1 MRDAL
6 PCSIWA
12 RPADPVMPAGKDRGG
27 GKTAPEA
34 EVARLQKEAMWEAE
48 VARLQDDSRGQRR
61 LFEAR
66 REELVAKYPK
76 QTIAMCAGEVF
87 VGKTPY
93 EAAMKARRAHPDRAS
108 FFHLYGVGI
117 PWLG

>member
-1 MRDAL
+1 
-6 PCSIWA
+6 
-12 RPADPVMPAGKDRGG
+12 MPAGKDRGG

-66 REELVAKYPK
+66 GEELVAKYPK